1 MLAASSYSI
10 LSAWTNAPGLKL
22 SQQIAPN
29 LIPFRWRYLGY
40 IMFDH
45 AGAELLFQMLAS
57 RYETVST
64 LVTSTLMFSEWVEG
78 IP

>member
-1 MLAASSYSI
+1 
-10 LSAWTNAPGLKL
+10 
-22 SQQIAPN
+22 
-29 LIPFRWRYLGY
+29 
-40 IMFDH
+40 MFDH